1 MSTDQPQ
8 QIAQINEVTSQAAG
22 AGIGTKVITES
33 PREGNLKTDNGEQNS
48 AYVKSGML
56 PGVELH
62 GHERNSLDSKMAY
75 GGGGAGGQA
84 FGDHARNGVGP
95 HGHEGHQMHGRGHM
109 INAKLTHEEVHK
121 LPADE
126 KAKFKAEI
134 PEARQYHAAET
145 AWRKSGKTGP
155 EPTKPDLP
163 EHAKVAGE
171 VKADK
176 QAWEAAHHKQ
186 GA

>member
-8 QIAQINEVTSQAAG
+8 QIAQLNEVNSQAAG
-22 AGIGTKVITES
+22 AGIGNKVITES
-33 PREGNLKTDNGEQNS
+33 PREANLKTDNAEQNS

-56 PGVELH
+56 PGMELH
-62 GHERNSLDSKMAY
+62 GHEKNPLDSKTAY
-75 GGGGAGGQA
+75 AEGGGGGQA
-84 FGDHARNGVGP
+84 FRDHAKPGDGRP
-95 HGHEGHQMHGRGHM
+95 GHEGHHMHGKGHM
-109 INAKLTHEEVHK
+109 IDKKLTHEEVHK

-134 PEARQYHAAET
+134 PEARQYHAEEA

-155 EPTKPDLP
+155 EPTKPDMP
-163 EHAKVAGE
+163 EHEKVAAA

-176 QAWEAAHHKQ
+176 QAFEAHKKQ